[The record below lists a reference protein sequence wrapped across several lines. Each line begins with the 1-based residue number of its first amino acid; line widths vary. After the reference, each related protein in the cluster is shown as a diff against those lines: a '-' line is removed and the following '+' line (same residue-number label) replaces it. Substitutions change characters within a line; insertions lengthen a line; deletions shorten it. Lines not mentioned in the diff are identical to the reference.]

1 MTPIDRPQLAAP
13 GAGLP
18 APELFI
24 ARVLFRLRRLFSSHA
39 GARLR
44 FQRERNLI
52 RMLAGQCSPESGTE
66 RVLIRRVPGLEDS
79 SRFWSVWMTLD
90 HLRIV
95 NGEMARVIRAL
106 TSGIMPEGTAS
117 TAAVKPSPDA
127 KADVVPAYEQSC
139 DALPAS
145 VAGSASLRTQL
156 RFAHPWFG
164 PMDAAGWHVLAG
176 DHMGIHRTQI
186 GRNISEIQK
195 SQRDH
200 DAQR

>member
-1 MTPIDRPQLAAP
+1 
-13 GAGLP
+13 
-18 APELFI
+18 
-24 ARVLFRLRRLFSSHA
+24 
-39 GARLR
+39 
-44 FQRERNLI
+44 
-52 RMLAGQCSPESGTE
+52 
-66 RVLIRRVPGLEDS
+66 
-79 SRFWSVWMTLD
+79 
-90 HLRIV
+90 V

-186 GRNISEIQK
+186 GRIISEIQK